1 MNWSKYFCGMGLAI
15 CLALRVFLI
24 FTNIDPVTGF
34 YSSNSIAVSF
44 YNTMI
49 LLILLISVGYG
60 LFLMKPTEFQ
70 VKKPIVTSLAS
81 AVCGLTILGVSVLSF
96 RSYLH
101 ELFRWSNPLDQLT
114 EYPMEGV
121 LQLLRLLIGIIA
133 AASLLSLAISGGKLF
148 RRSGL
153 LLAPAIWT
161 LIYTVNQFM
170 AYPQI
175 ADMSDRVLWLL
186 SLIFFAMTML
196 GQARIMRGVNGQ
208 KGARYVC
215 AFGYACGFCG
225 LLLGGSQ
232 IITLERVCTIDTMQ
246 WVLTTAM
253 ALHATAMAYSCQIS
267 EE

>member
-15 CLALRVFLI
+15 CLALRVLLI
-24 FTNIDPVTGF
+24 FTNIDPVSGF
-34 YSSNSIAVSF
+34 FGSNSIVVSF
-44 YNTMI
+44 YNTMVM
-49 LLILLISVGYG
+49 LILTISVVYG
-60 LFLMKPTEFQ
+60 LFFMKPSEFS
-70 VKKPIVTSLAS
+70 VRKPILTTLAS

-96 RSYLH
+96 RDFLH
-101 ELFRWSNPLDQLT
+101 DLFRWSNPLDALT
-114 EYPMEGV
+114 EYPMASV

-133 AASLLSLAISGGKLF
+133 AASLLSLAISGGKMF

-161 LIYTVNQFM
+161 MVYTVEQFM

-175 ADMSDRVLWLL
+175 ADMSDRVLWML

-196 GQARIMRGVNGQ
+196 GQARIIRGVNGQ

-232 IITLERVCTIDTMQ
+232 IITLQKVCTIETMQ

-253 ALHATAMAYSCQIS
+253 ALHATAMAASCHIK
-267 EE
+267 ED

>member
-1 MNWSKYFCGMGLAI
+1 MNWSKYFCSMGLAI

-24 FTNIDPVTGF
+24 FTNIDPITGF

-44 YNTMI
+44 YNTMV
-49 LLILLISVGYG
+49 LLIVSISIVYG
-60 LFLMKPTEFQ
+60 LFFMKPTEFQ
-70 VKKPIVTSLAS
+70 VKKPLMTTLAS
-81 AVCGLTILGVSVLSF
+81 AICGLTILGVSVLSF
-96 RSYLH
+96 RDYLH
-101 ELFRWSNPLDQLT
+101 ELFRWSNPLDYLS
-114 EYPMEGV
+114 EYPSAA
-121 LQLLRLLIGIIA
+121 LIQLLRLLIGIIA

-161 LIYTVNQFM
+161 MLYTVEQFM

-186 SLIFFAMTML
+186 SLVFFAMTML
-196 GQARIMRGVNGQ
+196 GQARIIRGVNGQ

-232 IITLERVCTIDTMQ
+232 IITLQRVSTIDTMQ

-253 ALHATAMAYSCQIS
+253 ALHAMAMAYSCQIK
-267 EE
+267 ED

>member
-24 FTNIDPVTGF
+24 FTNIDPVSGF
-34 YSSNSIAVSF
+34 YTSNSIAVSF
-44 YNTMI
+44 YNTMV
-49 LLILLISVGYG
+49 LLILLISVVYG
-60 LFLMKPTEFQ
+60 LFFMKPTEFH
-70 VKKPIVTSLAS
+70 VKKPVLTTMAAAI
-81 AVCGLTILGVSVLSF
+81 CGLTILAVSVLTF
-96 RSYLH
+96 RDFLH
-101 ELFRWSNPLDQLT
+101 ELFRWSNPLEQLT
-114 EYPMEGV
+114 EYPV
-121 LQLLRLLIGIIA
+121 DAVVQLLRLLLGIIA

-161 LIYTVNQFM
+161 MLYTVEQFM
-170 AYPQI
+170 LYPQI

-186 SLIFFAMTML
+186 SLCFFAMTML
-196 GQARIMRGVNGQ
+196 GQARIIRGVNGQ

-232 IITLERVCTIDTMQ
+232 IITLQRVCTIETMQ

-253 ALHATAMAYSCQIS
+253 ALHATAMAYSCQIK
-267 EE
+267 ED

>member
-24 FTNIDPVTGF
+24 FTNMDPVSGF
-34 YSSNSIAVSF
+34 YISNSIAVSF
-44 YNTMI
+44 YNTMV

-60 LFLMKPTEFQ
+60 LFFMKPTEFQ
-70 VKKPIVTSLAS
+70 VKKPVMTTLAS
-81 AVCGLTILGVSVLSF
+81 ALCGLMILVVSVLSF
-96 RSYLH
+96 RDYLH
-101 ELFRWSNPLDQLT
+101 DLFNWSRPLLYLT
-114 EYPMEGV
+114 ENPMSAV
-121 LQLLRLLIGIIA
+121 LQIVRLLLGIIA
-133 AASLLSLAISGGKLF
+133 TASLLSLAISGGKLF

-161 LIYTVNQFM
+161 MVYTIEQFM

-186 SLIFFAMTML
+186 SLVCFAMTML
-196 GQARIMRGVNGQ
+196 GQARIIRGVNGQ

-225 LLLGGSQ
+225 LLLGSSQ
-232 IITLERVCTIDTMQ
+232 IITLQRVCTIDTIQ
-246 WVLTTAM
+246 WLLTTAM
-253 ALHATAMAYSCQIS
+253 ALHASAMAYSCQIK
-267 EE
+267 ED